1 MRPDS
6 SSDRNPMAFC
16 RLPLVGVVLTL
27 VFSAQAVEFFG
38 GVGSAA
44 DPFQIATAQQLVSIA
59 DDSTLLSRY
68 FVLVN
73 DIDLDPNLPGGQIFT
88 RAVIAFD
95 EDPYRGPAVGY
106 SGRFYGQGY
115 RIRNLT
121 IDAPG
126 MQRVGLFGRIAQA
139 GRVYDLVLEDVRIT
153 APDHAGALAGI
164 NEGGLTNCSVTGRIR
179 GPDQASWL
187 GGLVGI
193 NLGTLLDCR
202 VEVSVTAGDGAMML
216 GLLVGMH
223 RGGMAN
229 CLALGE
235 LVCGRGSLNVGGLAG
250 ACVGGIVRDSGVS
263 GRIAGAQGSWAL
275 GGLAGR
281 ADAESRVANCHANT
295 SVEVDAHGHDLGGL
309 IGTCFGIEIDH
320 SYATG
325 NVAGGPASYN
335 LGGALGSCLGV
346 SVRNSYA
353 IGEVSGF
360 RRLGG
365 FVGSVQTGT
374 LIINCHAS
382 GKVLRGSEPW
392 GRGGFAGYI
401 DRSSDVRLKGCF
413 WDADR
418 SLASDSA
425 GGEGLTG
432 LQMQDPNIFRAAGWD
447 FVDDL
452 GDGAADLWLVPQGG
466 EYPVL
471 AAFCDQHQRHELKGA
486 GLASDPYQIETAEDL
501 GAMGRYNPSAWY
513 RLVADIDLSGVTWSA
528 APIATFSGV
537 FDGRGRRIRHLTL
550 RSNGPE
556 RLGLFGRVESGGWV
570 FDLGLEDVE
579 IIAADGSVGVGG
591 LVGENAGN
599 VFRCF
604 VRGTIQAGDAGRNA
618 GGLIGMNR
626 LGVVKDCY
634 AVAEMRAATGS
645 RQIGGLI
652 GYDYMGTVVN
662 CYVAGR
668 GSGGAAETSGGLVGR
683 SSEHAATTSCYFL
696 AALAGGGPD
705 RGVGVPLTT
714 EQMTQRAT
722 FEGWDF
728 RNVWTLCEGKGYPRL
743 RWEGIDCSE

>member
-1 MRPDS
+1 MHADRSIDRSPMTFRRAALAAVVLLFVS
-6 SSDRNPMAFC
+6 SS
-16 RLPLVGVVLTL
+16 
-27 VFSAQAVEFFG
+27 QAAEFFG
-38 GVGSAA
+38 GAGSAA

-59 DDSTLLSRY
+59 DDSTLLTRY

-73 DIDLDPNLPGGQIFT
+73 DIDLDPNLPGGQVFT

-126 MQRVGLFGRIAQA
+126 MQRVGLFGRIAPA

-202 VEVSVTAGDGAMML
+202 AEVVVTAGDGAMML
-216 GLLVGMH
+216 GLLTGMH

-229 CLALGE
+229 CLASGE
-235 LVCGRGSLNVGGLAG
+235 LACGPGSFNLGGLAG
-250 ACVGGIVRDSGVS
+250 SCVGGVVRDSGVS
-263 GRIAGAQGSWAL
+263 GRIAGGEGSWAL

-281 ADAESRVANCHANT
+281 ADSESRVANCHANA
-295 SVEVDAHGHDLGGL
+295 SVEVDARGHDLGGL

-325 NVAGGPASYN
+325 DVAGGLASYN

-365 FVGSVQTGT
+365 FVGYAQTGT
-374 LIINCHAS
+374 SIVNCQAS
-382 GKVLRGSEPW
+382 GRVLRGSEPW
-392 GRGGFAGYI
+392 GRGGFAGHI
-401 DRSSDVRLKGCF
+401 DRSSGARLTGCF
-413 WDADR
+413 WDVDK
-418 SLASDSA
+418 SLASVSA
-425 GGEGLTG
+425 GGMGLTD
-432 LQMQDPNIFRAAGWD
+432 LQMRDPTVFQAAGWD
-447 FVDDL
+447 FAGD
-452 GDGAADLWLVPQGG
+452 GTDGAADLWLVPQGG

-471 AAFCDQHQRHELKGA
+471 AAFSDQHPRHELKGS
-486 GLASDPYQIETAEDL
+486 GLASDPYQIETPEDL
-501 GAMGRYNPSAWY
+501 GAIGRYNPSAWY

-537 FDGRGRRIRHLTL
+537 FDGRGRRIRRLTL
-550 RSNGPE
+550 RSDGPE
-556 RLGLFGRVESGGWV
+556 RSGLFGRIEPGGWV

-599 VFRCF
+599 VFRCC
-604 VRGTIQAGDAGRNA
+604 VRGTIQDGDAGRNV

-626 LGVVKDCY
+626 LGFVKDCY
-634 AVAEMRAATGS
+634 SVVEIRATLGS

-668 GSGGAAETSGGLVGR
+668 VSGGVNETLGGFVGR
-683 SSEHAATTSCYFL
+683 SSEHAVTTDGYFL

-705 RGVGVPLTT
+705 RGSGIPVTA

-722 FEGWDF
+722 FEDWDF
-728 RNVWTLCEGKGYPRL
+728 RNAWNLCEGKGYPRL
-743 RWEGIDCSE
+743 RWEGIDCDQ